1 MVIRVGY
8 IKLKLTFQHGKL
20 YENFGKLF
28 FLSEDSREIYR

>member
-8 IKLKLTFQHGKL
+8 IKLKLTFPHGKL

-28 FLSEDSREIYR
+28 IEDSREIYR